1 MENVRVLELAPIINN
16 QKSFYGK
23 AIIIDNDL
31 TTELKSY
38 NTIVSVYNKDTKTL
52 KLNGFY
58 SKTTL
63 KHIKEFI
70 NVLNKTY
77 DLQLPLTSKELR
89 KYL

>member
-1 MENVRVLELAPIINN
+1 MENVKVLELAPIIVN
-16 QKSFYGK
+16 QKSFYKK
-23 AIIIDNDL
+23 AFIIDNDL
-31 TTELKSY
+31 TTALRSY

-58 SKTTL
+58 SKTTT
-63 KHIKEFI
+63 KHIKEFV

-77 DLQLPLTSKELR
+77 DLTLPLTTKELK

>member
-1 MENVRVLELAPIINN
+1 MENLRVLELTPIIIN
-16 QKSFYGK
+16 QKSFYKK
-23 AIIIDNDL
+23 ALIIDNDK

-38 NTIVSVYNKDTKTL
+38 ETIVAIYQKDTKTL
-52 KLNGFY
+52 KINGFY
-58 SKTTL
+58 SMTTL

-77 DLQLPLTSKELR
+77 DLNIPLTKKGLE

>member
-1 MENVRVLELAPIINN
+1 MENVRVLELSPIINN

-52 KLNGFY
+52 KLSGFY

-77 DLQLPLTSKELR
+77 DLTLPLTKKDLT